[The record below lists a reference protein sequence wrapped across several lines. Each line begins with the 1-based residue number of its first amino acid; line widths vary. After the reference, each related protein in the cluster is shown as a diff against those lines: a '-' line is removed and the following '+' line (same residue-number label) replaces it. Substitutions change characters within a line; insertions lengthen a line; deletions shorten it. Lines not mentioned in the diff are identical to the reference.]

1 LQKKSGFIQKISKV
15 LTFWQLSDMS
25 KKIVVRVDINCEKC
39 KRRAME
45 TIAGVEGVDSIAV
58 DVNKSEITVIGDADP
73 VNLTESLRAFG
84 LAQLVSVGPAKEPEK
99 KPDEKKPDD
108 KKAAVKKPD
117 PNPPITYCIL
127 PPGPCDPCNR
137 YTYYWSDENPN
148 SCSIM

>member
-1 LQKKSGFIQKISKV
+1 
-15 LTFWQLSDMS
+15 MS

-58 DVNKSEITVIGDADP
+58 DGKTSQITVIGDADP

-84 LAQLVSVGPAKEPEK
+84 SAQLVSVGPAKEPEK

-108 KKAAVKKPD
+108 KKAADKKPD
-117 PNPPITYCIL
+117 PNPPITYYIL
-127 PPGPCDPCNR
+127 PTGPCDPCNR